1 MDLILNHKLFYLQMK
16 KRIKLPFLLAIL
28 CILSLMTYAQDW
40 KMGNAPLMTAFAA
53 KVDTANVL
61 GEYPR
66 PQMTRE
72 KWMNLNGIW
81 QFQAGTGFTQ
91 IPPAGKL
98 TSKILVPFPV
108 ESAISGI
115 MKHYDNVLYRRI
127 FTIPAE
133 WAGQRVI
140 VHFGAVDYK
149 SQVYINGISV
159 GIHTGGYD
167 PFSFDITSRLTASG
181 PQVITVKVNDPTNN
195 GGQPRG
201 KQTLSPGDITYTAC
215 TGIWQSVW
223 LEPVPQTSISEIKIV
238 PDLDRSSVI
247 INATTLGDATNL
259 TVNIEVMDGA
269 NSVAQFSGN
278 ANADLRIPV
287 ANPKLWSP
295 VSPFLYDLKITLKS
309 GVTTIDSL
317 GSYFGMRKISL
328 KQIGNVQKLM
338 LNNEFLF
345 QFGPLDQGFWPDGIY
360 TAPTDS
366 ALLFDVQKT
375 KDYGFN
381 MIRKHV
387 KVESYR
393 WYYHADKLGLLVWQ
407 DMPSSNAYQSSQ
419 PIIDKVQ
426 FKSELTQLVKTH
438 WNSPSIIMWVIF
450 NEECG
455 QHDTEALVAAV
466 MDMDTTRM
474 VNENSGVVY
483 KNVGHIKD
491 VHSYPQPAYPTST
504 TKALACGE
512 YGSVGLTLSDHL
524 WATPGISGIFAK
536 DGDELLSIYKDY
548 AEKLAQFKLENGLS
562 AAVFTQITD
571 VEREVNGILTYD
583 RAVCKVDEARLF
595 EINNNVISKNL
606 VINNVMPTS
615 QLTGRTW
622 KYTNVQPTA
631 SWMTPAFAE
640 TSWKSALG
648 GFGSAGTPGG
658 TIRTSWTTSDIW
670 MRQTIPVGNLTATE
684 IDDMQLFV
692 HHDEECEIYING
704 VLAATLTG
712 FTSTYNYYSINA
724 AAKSA
729 LIVNSPNVIA
739 IHCHQTGG
747 GQYIDAGLL
756 IRGYDAPNNT
766 AITTISMNGKCKV
779 FPNPA
784 STKLSVIRENI
795 KTKLIGIYNTLGREI
810 VKLNNFDS
818 QIDIS
823 ALKPGMYL
831 MRTETDRTV
840 QNISF
845 IKI

>member
-1 MDLILNHKLFYLQMK
+1 MRKTN
-16 KRIKLPFLLAIL
+16 KLPFLLTLMCMSAL
-28 CILSLMTYAQDW
+28 LTNAQVWNMGKASLMTQ
-40 KMGNAPLMTAFAA
+40 FAA
-53 KVDTANVL
+53 KIDTANVL

-66 PQMTRE
+66 PQMVRE

-81 QFQAGTGFTQ
+81 QFQQGTGFTQ
-91 IPPAGKL
+91 VPPGGKL
-98 TSKILVPFPV
+98 TSKILVPFAV
-108 ESAISGI
+108 ESAISGV
-115 MKHYDNVLYRRI
+115 MKHYDNVLYRRT

-133 WAGQRVI
+133 WAGQRVL

-149 SQVYINGISV
+149 SQVYINGTSM

-167 PFSFDITSRLTASG
+167 PFTYDITSKLTVSG
-181 PQVITVKVNDPTNN
+181 PQTITVKVNDPTNTT
-195 GGQPRG
+195 GQPRG
-201 KQTLSPGDITYTAC
+201 KQTLAPGDITYTAC

-223 LEPVPQTSISEIKIV
+223 LEPVPQTAISEIKIV
-238 PDLDRSSVI
+238 PELDNSSVVV
-247 INATTLGDATNL
+247 NALTLGDATNL
-259 TVNIEVMDGA
+259 TVNVEVKDGA
-269 NSVAQFSGN
+269 KTVASFSGN
-278 ANADLRIPV
+278 ANADLRIPIS
-287 ANPKLWSP
+287 NPKLWSP
-295 VSPFLYDLKITLKS
+295 NSPFLYDLKITLKS
-309 GVTTIDSL
+309 GTTTIDSL

-328 KQIGNVQKLM
+328 KQIGGIQKMM
-338 LNNEFLF
+338 LNNEFVF
-345 QFGPLDQGFWPDGIY
+345 QFGPLDQGYWPDGVY

-375 KDYGFN
+375 KDFGFN

-387 KVESYR
+387 KVEPYR
-393 WYYHADKLGLLVWQ
+393 WYYHADRLGLLVWQ

-419 PIIDKVQ
+419 PVIDKVQ
-426 FKSELTQLVKTH
+426 FKTELTNMVKTH

-466 MDMDTTRM
+466 MSLDTTRM

-491 VHSYPQPAYPTST
+491 VHSYPQPAYPVST

-512 YGSVGLTLSDHL
+512 YGSVGLTLPDHL
-524 WATPGISGIFAK
+524 WAAPGISFILTK
-536 DGDELLSIYKDY
+536 DGDELLGIYKDY
-548 AEKLAQFKLENGLS
+548 AEKLAQFKAENGLS

-571 VEREVNGILTYD
+571 VEREVNGIYTYD
-583 RAVCKVDEARLF
+583 RVVCKVDEAKLF
-595 EINNNVISKNL
+595 EINNNLISKNM

-615 QLTGRTW
+615 QLAGRTW
-622 KYTNVQPTA
+622 KYTNAQPATT
-631 SWMTPAFAE
+631 WMTPSFSDAA
-640 TSWKSALG
+640 WKSAMG

-658 TIRTSWTTSDIW
+658 TIRTSWTTADIW
-670 MRQTIPVGNLTATE
+670 MRQTINVGNLTTTE
-684 IDDMQLFV
+684 IDNMQLFV

-712 FTSTYNYYSINA
+712 YTSTYNFSKINA

-729 LIVNSPNVIA
+729 LVANGINVIA
-739 IHCHQTGG
+739 VHCHQVSG
-747 GQYIDAGLL
+747 GQFIDAGLL
-756 IRGYDAPNNT
+756 IRGYEATNT
-766 AITTISMNGKCKV
+766 GVASIKTKENCKV

-784 STKLSVIRENI
+784 STKLSVLRENLQ
-795 KTKLIGIYNTLGREI
+795 TKLIGIYNTLGSEL
-810 VKLNNFDS
+810 VKLNKFDS

-823 ALKPGMYL
+823 ALSPGMYF
-831 MRTETDRTV
+831 MRTETDRIF